1 MKKDLIFEW
10 IFNGR
15 FVYWLITAV
24 LYTAEGVSITSP
36 PTILKPRLDQRQE
49 SGNSKFLQDWFES
62 SNVDQNLKFGYGGM
76 SKRSTLL
83 MYHRKVCWGGAS
95 YPSQFNAHVV

>member
-1 MKKDLIFEW
+1 MKIFDIILSSFKWKKDLIFEW

-36 PTILKPRLDQRQE
+36 PTILKHLLLSSTIPELVAGARLLI
-49 SGNSKFLQDWFES
+49 SL
-62 SNVDQNLKFGYGGM
+62 
-76 SKRSTLL
+76 
-83 MYHRKVCWGGAS
+83 RKHTAG
-95 YPSQFNAHVV
+95 PSPACRA